1 MSEASRPAPA
11 IAPAERAPSEAA
23 PGLPDKI
30 FADGRADSPEGRRP
44 ALHDQSPRSP
54 FGNRQAQREEAP
66 VTVTIPAHSEYV
78 RVVRLAVTGVASRM
92 KFSFEQVEDI
102 KLAVSE
108 ACNNAILHAV
118 PAQAGVQSAFVSVQM
133 VSRPDRLEITVADQG
148 HVPPPGLSLAPRASA
163 PAASLEDLPEG
174 GLGLLLIQSLM
185 DEVAQHSGDPEHTLL
200 HMVKRLSLA

>member
-1 MSEASRPAPA
+1 MSEAPHPVTA
-11 IAPAERAPSEAA
+11 APSALTSPDGFIADTHEGERPSRTGASPDPFATSGEMGQPEAW
-23 PGLPDKI
+23 
-30 FADGRADSPEGRRP
+30 
-44 ALHDQSPRSP
+44 
-54 FGNRQAQREEAP
+54 AP

-118 PAQAGVQSAFVSVQM
+118 PAQPSEQAPFVSVQM
-133 VSRPDRLEITVADQG
+133 VSKPDRLEITVADQG
-148 HVPPPGLSLAPRASA
+148 HVPPPGLSLAPRARA
-163 PAASLEDLPEG
+163 PVTSLDDLPEG

-185 DEVAQHSGDPEHTLL
+185 DEVEQHSGDPSHTLL
-200 HMVKRLSLA
+200 HMVKKLSID